1 MGLFHAELTT
11 IERAT
16 ITAVIKVARPH
27 FIRSALD
34 APADGPN
41 AEAESVA
48 FAEAEA
54 ESPAVSV

>member
-1 MGLFHAELTT
+1 M
-11 IERAT
+11 
-16 ITAVIKVARPH
+16 KVARPH

-34 APADGPN
+34 APADGRD

>member
-1 MGLFHAELTT
+1 MGLFHAEPTT
-11 IERAT
+11 IERA

-34 APADGPN
+34 APADGPD